1 MKIAAAVILASSFGC
16 EATPNIRS
24 YRACNFTTTP
34 AGYVVSVPEGYD
46 VATVHGWV
54 DSQVERWISDK
65 VTWGCTAYT
74 DDALLGYA
82 HQLPIIVYP
91 GIYVPGDGSGGIN
104 GWCMYDVR
112 IEVAERDWGTV
123 VQPVP
128 PPIYLPSLPH
138 ELTHVVRGDWHP

>member
-65 VTWGCTAYT
+65 VTWGCTATADHRLSRDLRSRGRQRRY
-74 DDALLGYA
+74 
-82 HQLPIIVYP
+82 QWVVY
-91 GIYVPGDGSGGIN
+91 
-104 GWCMYDVR
+104 VR
-112 IEVAERDWGTV
+112 R
-123 VQPVP
+123 
-128 PPIYLPSLPH
+128 PH
-138 ELTHVVRGDWHP
+138 